1 MIFEIT
7 SANFEEKVIKSELP
21 VLIDFWAEWCGPC
34 RVIAPAIDAISNS
47 RDDIKVAKVNVDNE
61 QSLAMMFAIDS
72 IPTLVLVK
80 NGEVAGKLVGLN
92 SKLIIE
98 SFIDKHI

>member
-1 MIFEIT
+1 MTEIT
-7 SANFEEKVIKSELP
+7 KANFETEVIKCEKP
-21 VLIDFWAEWCGPC
+21 VLLDFFAEWCGPC
-34 RVIAPAIDAISNS
+34 RVIAPAIEAIADS
-47 RDDIKVAKVNVDNE
+47 RSDIKVGKINVDNE
-61 QSLAMMFAIDS
+61 QQLAMIFGIES

-92 SKLIIE
+92 SKTIIE